1 MRAQIFLPPK
11 EVHFKESEK
20 YSEQDIRNAVYK
32 IKEIHIKLDGLLS
45 FPKQV
50 SAEAL
55 NAGAKFLAP

>member
-11 EVHFKESEK
+11 EVHFKQSEK
-20 YSEQDIRNAVYK
+20 YNEQDIRNTVYK
-32 IKEIHIKLDGLLS
+32 IREIHIRLTGLPS